1 MPDSRFHRACV
12 PYSRTESLLDLQS
25 FTTIMTVMPLV
36 VAMIRRSVVAFVFSK
51 NEWEKDNY
59 LYNHDLSDNV
69 FDSCPSVDQVRFSSF
84 V

>member
-1 MPDSRFHRACV
+1 
-12 PYSRTESLLDLQS
+12 
-25 FTTIMTVMPLV
+25 MPLV